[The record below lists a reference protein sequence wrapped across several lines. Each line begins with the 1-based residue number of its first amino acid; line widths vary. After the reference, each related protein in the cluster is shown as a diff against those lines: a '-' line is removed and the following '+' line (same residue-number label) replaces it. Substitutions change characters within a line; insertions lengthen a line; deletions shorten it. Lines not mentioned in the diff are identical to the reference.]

1 MQDKKYHHG
10 NLKEALIEAG
20 LEILAES
27 GLDGLSLRT
36 CAARVGVSHTAPKN
50 HFGNMSGLLTAI
62 AARGYGQL
70 AEWMRRDLPDHA
82 TRQQIRDFALEGYV
96 AFARAQPALFEL
108 MFSGG
113 RTNRDDP
120 DLKASVGACFEV
132 LRTASQNLDWDKA
145 DAPDAELRAQ
155 IMSWS
160 LVHGFAQL
168 ALAGKLD
175 KAATR
180 SLGILDV
187 VPDFGFR
194 DQARDGEP

>member
-1 MQDKKYHHG
+1 MQEKKYHHG
-10 NLKEALIEAG
+10 NLKEALVEAG

-27 GLDGLSLRT
+27 GLEGLSLRT

-50 HFGNMSGLLTAI
+50 HFGNMNGLLTAI

-70 AEWMRRDLPDHA
+70 AEWMRRGLPADP
-82 TRQQIRDFALEGYV
+82 TRQQVRNAAFEGYIG
-96 AFARAQPALFEL
+96 FARARPALFEL

-120 DLKASVGACFEV
+120 ELKAGVGACFEI
-132 LRTASQNLDWDKA
+132 LREASQDLDWDKA

-168 ALAGKLD
+168 VLAGKLD
-175 KAATR
+175 KDAKKK
-180 SLGILDV
+180 LGILDV
-187 VPDFGFR
+187 MPDFGFR
-194 DQARDGEP
+194 E

>member
-1 MQDKKYHHG
+1 MREKKYHHG
-10 NLKEALIEAG
+10 NLKEALVEAG

-27 GLDGLSLRT
+27 GLEGLSLRT

-50 HFGNMSGLLTAI
+50 HFGNMNGLLTAI
-62 AARGYGQL
+62 AAQGYGQL
-70 AEWMRRDLPDHA
+70 AEWMRRGLPADA
-82 TRQQIRDFALEGYV
+82 TRQQIRNAAFEGYV
-96 AFARAQPALFEL
+96 DFARARPALFEL

-120 DLKASVGACFEV
+120 ELKAGVGECFGI
-132 LRTASQNLDWDKA
+132 LREASQNLDWDKA
-145 DAPDAELRAQ
+145 GAPDAELRAQ

-168 ALAGKLD
+168 VLAGKLD
-175 KAATR
+175 KDSTK
-180 SLGILDV
+180 SFGILDV

-194 DQARDGEP
+194 E

>member
-1 MQDKKYHHG
+1 
-10 NLKEALIEAG
+10 
-20 LEILAES
+20 
-27 GLDGLSLRT
+27 
-36 CAARVGVSHTAPKN
+36 
-50 HFGNMSGLLTAI
+50 
-62 AARGYGQL
+62 
-70 AEWMRRDLPDHA
+70 MRRDLPDHA
-82 TRQQIRDFALEGYV
+82 TRQQVRDFALEGYV

-120 DLKASVGACFEV
+120 DLKAAVGACFDV

-175 KAATR
+175 KDATR

>member
-36 CAARVGVSHTAPKN
+36 CAARVGVSHTEPKN

-82 TRQQIRDFALEGYV
+82 TRQQVRDFALEGYV

-120 DLKASVGACFEV
+120 DLKAAVGACFDV

-175 KAATR
+175 KDATR

>member
-1 MQDKKYHHG
+1 MIHTRICDLLGITHPIVLG
-10 NLKEALIEAG
+10 GMGSATNAPFGAAVSNAG
-20 LEILAES
+20 GFGTLGTSAFN
-27 GLDGLSLRT
+27 
-36 CAARVGVSHTAPKN
+36 AAT
-50 HFGNMSGLLTAI
+50 
-62 AARGYGQL
+62 
-70 AEWMRRDLPDHA
+70 
-82 TRQQIRDFALEGYV
+82 
-96 AFARAQPALFEL
+96 
-108 MFSGG
+108 
-113 RTNRDDP
+113 
-120 DLKASVGACFEV
+120 LKAEVGACFDV

-175 KAATR
+175 KDATR

-194 DQARDGEP
+194 DQASDGEP